1 MKKLEELSV
10 NVLERCKLPR
20 VETRIPT
27 GSQSIEGVC
36 ELRDF
41 GRLDFDNS
49 QPLRRMVVLPCRHES
64 TDV

>member
-10 NVLERCKLPR
+10 NIFEHCELPR
-20 VETRIPT
+20 VEARIPAS
-27 GSQSIEGVC
+27 GRSIEGEC

-41 GRLDFDNS
+41 GRLNLGSS
-49 QPLRRMVVLPCRHES
+49 QPLSEMIGLPCTHES